1 VADGRLDRF
10 ASASNEV
17 LRVPRVLI
25 ADDNSNVQKM
35 VTLALKD
42 AGIEVV
48 AVGNGEA
55 AVRKMPEITPD
66 LVLADVFM
74 PVRSGYEVCEFVKQD
89 PRYMHTP
96 VVLLVG
102 AFDPLDER
110 EAHRVQADGVLKKPF
125 VPPDPLVSMVTSLLA
140 KSAAL
145 RQVAVTVP
153 AAEPAEAH
161 VAKAVIPAPDESFE
175 ESAEEPP
182 EEFATL
188 PAGVTFADGEE
199 PVAFGSLLETPA
211 ASTDQTDPVVTATR
225 DPVLGEPAFWTSP
238 PPAVEEPAP
247 EDLTDGHSWEAPL
260 PGRETPELLQPLVEG
275 VLPES
280 DEMEDGVA
288 EFAAT
293 SSETVE
299 DIEELA
305 PAEEPQPEPES
316 ESQPEPQPEPEPEL
330 QQDEQS
336 DSQVDAPHW
345 DEAPV
350 ETVSATESASS
361 NANPWNE
368 WSSQARAEAEE
379 PAAPELETATPE
391 LMEAPAPAAISS
403 LPDAISEEPA
413 VEQTV
418 SKLEVPATV
427 PQTVE
432 AAAEPAKL
440 TTKWAEMM
448 SAKVEPAAK
457 KLAVPAEAS
466 FLPDA
471 ISEEPAPKQTVS
483 KLEAP
488 ATVPHTVEAAAVPAK
503 LPTKWAQM
511 MSATA
516 EPAAKKLVVESTPA
530 QFPEKPAVLPS
541 RRSIELLSVREDSPL
556 STEPWKPVKESFAW
570 RRNKQP
576 ELHAVAATI
585 TAKQP
590 EAKLA
595 SAPSNLAIELAP
607 SSSPLSSPTLTSAP
621 SASPPLSS
629 PPLSSMVP
637 ATAAP
642 AVDLAATNPELMDA
656 LIARVIERMQPKMLE
671 IVTHEILRPVVEAL
685 VRGELEKK

>member
-1 VADGRLDRF
+1 
-10 ASASNEV
+10 
-17 LRVPRVLI
+17 VPRVLI

-42 AGIEVV
+42 AGIEVI

-140 KSAAL
+140 KAAAL

-153 AAEPAEAH
+153 AGESAEAR
-161 VAKAVIPAPDESFE
+161 VGKAVIVTPDESFE
-175 ESAEEPP
+175 ELADEPP

-188 PAGVTFADGEE
+188 PAGVTFADGEK

-211 ASTDQTDPVVTATR
+211 ASNDQTDPVVTATR

-238 PPAVEEPAP
+238 PAAVEEPAP

-293 SSETVE
+293 SNDAVE
-299 DIEELA
+299 DIEELE
-305 PAEEPQPEPES
+305 PAAEPQPEPES
-316 ESQPEPQPEPEPEL
+316 ESQPEPQPEP

-350 ETVSATESASS
+350 ETASATESASS
-361 NANPWNE
+361 DATPWNE
-368 WSSQARAEAEE
+368 WSSQRRAEAEE
-379 PAAPELETATPE
+379 LAAPELKTAAPE
-391 LMEAPAPAAISS
+391 LMEAPAPAEASF
-403 LPDAISEEPA
+403 LPDAISEEPP
-413 VEQTV
+413 VEQTA
-418 SKLEVPATV
+418 SKLEVPAAV

-432 AAAEPAKL
+432 AATEPVKL
-440 TTKWAEMM
+440 TTKWAQMM
-448 SAKVEPAAK
+448 SAPA
-457 KLAVPAEAS
+457 PAEAS

-471 ISEEPAPKQTVS
+471 ISEEPAVEQAAS
-483 KLEAP
+483 KLE
-488 ATVPHTVEAAAVPAK
+488 VPVAVPQTVEVATEPVK
-503 LPTKWAQM
+503 LTTKWAEM
-511 MSATA
+511 MSATV
-516 EPAAKKLVVESTPA
+516 EPSAKKVVVESTPA

-541 RRSIELLSVREDSPL
+541 RRSIELLSVREDSPVA
-556 STEPWKPVKESFAW
+556 TEPWKPAKESFAW
-570 RRNKQP
+570 RRSKQP
-576 ELHAVAATI
+576 ELHAVAAKI

-595 SAPSNLAIELAP
+595 SAPSIPAIELAP
-607 SSSPLSSPTLTSAP
+607 SSSPLS
-621 SASPPLSS
+621 SPPLSS

-637 ATAAP
+637 ATADP

-656 LIARVIERMQPKMLE
+656 LVARVIERMQPKMLE

-685 VRGELEKK
+685 VRRELERK